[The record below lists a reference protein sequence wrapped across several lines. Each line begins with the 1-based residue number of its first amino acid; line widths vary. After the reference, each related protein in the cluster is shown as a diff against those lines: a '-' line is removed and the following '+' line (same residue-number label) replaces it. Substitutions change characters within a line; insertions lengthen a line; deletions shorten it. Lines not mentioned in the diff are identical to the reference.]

1 MQSFLRAQWDKRGLW
16 AWLWLPLSLF
26 VCLIARLKR
35 WAYQRGIYSS
45 TRVSAP
51 VIVVGNLSV
60 GGTGK
65 TPLVAHIALLLLSHG
80 YRPGIVSRGYKG
92 AASQWPQTVTPA
104 SDPSQVGDE
113 PVLLTTLTR
122 CVVVAGPTRAES
134 AQQLI
139 QQHDCNVILSDD
151 GFQHLKLAR
160 DINILV
166 FDTANGNGLGNGW
179 CLPSGPLR
187 ESASARKAAHMQVFH
202 GATNTPVTADVYSM
216 ALLPDKIYS
225 LKDRTVTPAERLRQ
239 QPLHAIAGIGRP
251 ARFFDTLRL
260 MGLTI
265 IEHAFDDHHPFS
277 AKDLEFGDE
286 YDLITTEKDAIKLTG
301 IPTTQI
307 IWVLPVVAKPGEPFD
322 TDILQ
327 NLRKLK
333 TP

>member
-1 MQSFLRAQWDKRGLW
+1 
-16 AWLWLPLSLF
+16 
-26 VCLIARLKR
+26 VCLVAWLKR
-35 WAYQRGIYSS
+35 WAYQRGIFSA
-45 TRVSAP
+45 TRVTAP

-60 GGTGK
+60 GGAGK

-104 SDPSQVGDE
+104 SDPAQVGDE
-113 PVLLTTLTR
+113 PALLATLTR
-122 CVVVAGPTRAES
+122 CTVIAGPNRVES

-139 QQHDCNVILSDD
+139 QQYNCNIILSDD

-166 FDTANGNGLGNGW
+166 FDTASGDGLGNGW

-187 ESASARKAAHMQVFH
+187 EPASARKAADMQVFH
-202 GATNTPVTADVYSM
+202 GATCTPDTADVYSM
-216 ALLPDKIYS
+216 ALLTGKIYS
-225 LKDRTVTPAERLRQ
+225 LKDRTITRTRHLRQ

-277 AKDLEFGDE
+277 TKDLEFDDE

-301 IPTTQI
+301 IPVKQI

-322 TDILQ
+322 TDLLN
-327 NLRKLK
+327 NLRKL
-333 TP
+333 